1 MAAKKSAH
9 FQLLRVRAREGT
21 SILLHYF
28 AESHQKLA
36 MLGFCNNAAVVF
48 CFSGREARFFF
59 LSFSSSS
66 EKRL

>member
-48 CFSGREARFFF
+48 CFFWEGG
-59 LSFSSSS
+59 
-66 EKRL
+66 